1 MTSIAP
7 LSRRSFLKTTASGL
21 AAAGLSTTPFV
32 AGAGRALAAEPINFA
47 TWSAAVDTVKS
58 HLAAF
63 EAKTGIKVNYSNTPW
78 AQYREAMI
86 TKLIG
91 KAPIDVLWVSD
102 SWLPEWADAGW
113 IVPVD
118 QYKSLTD
125 NSDVDQFC
133 VDSMTYQGKQY
144 GNTYYSDYMAFIYNA
159 DMLAKGGI
167 KAPPESWA
175 EVVDQSKIIK
185 DKGLA
190 QWPVLISMAQ
200 ETWLIEFMT
209 AMVFSNGGHFTDDK
223 GNAVMQDPAHG
234 AAPALRW
241 LVDAVQKH
249 GVLSLSCV
257 ETGELAVL
265 KAFSSGEHA
274 FSLLPKYRLRTLND
288 PAQSKLA
295 GNAKIALMPKGDK
308 GSHATVGWMR
318 FYGMTPRAQADA
330 ERAANAVKLMEW
342 FGGKADGEYKF
353 QKMLFKDVGAGFGV
367 KSLFNDPEI
376 RAAYAAYGDVDLIR
390 KQQTLARKKDVVTP
404 WFGEWNDVNGTAW
417 QQAIMGKVSIEQ
429 ALSTSAAKWTELKKQ
444 S

>member
-7 LSRRSFLKTTASGL
+7 LSRRCFLQATASGL
-21 AAAGLSTTPFV
+21 TAAGVAAAPF
-32 AGAGRALAAEPINFA
+32 GAGRALAAEPINFA

-78 AQYREAMI
+78 AQYRETMI
-86 TKLIG
+86 TKFIG

-125 NSDVDQFC
+125 NSDVDHFC
-133 VDSMTYQGKQY
+133 VDSMSYKGKQY
-144 GNTYYSDYMAFIYNA
+144 GSTYYSDYMAFIYNA
-159 DMLAKGGI
+159 DMLTKAGI

-190 QWPVLISMAQ
+190 RWPVLISMAQ
-200 ETWLIEFMT
+200 ESWLIEFMT

-223 GNAVMQDPAHG
+223 GNAVMQDPANG
-234 AAPALRW
+234 AGPALRW
-241 LVDAVQKH
+241 VVDAVQKH
-249 GVLSLSCV
+249 GVLSPSCV

-274 FSLLPKYRLRTLND
+274 FSLIPKYRLRTLND

-295 GNAKIALMPKGDK
+295 GNAKIALMPKGDN

-318 FYGMTPRAQADA
+318 FYGMTSRAQADP
-330 ERAANAVKLMEW
+330 ERAANAVKLMVW

-353 QKMLFKDVGAGFGV
+353 QKMLFNDVGAAFGV
-367 KSLFNDPEI
+367 KSLFNDPDI
-376 RAAYAAYGDVDLIR
+376 RAAYAAYGDVDLIG
-390 KQQTLARKKDVVTP
+390 QQQALARKKDVVTT

-417 QQAIMGKVSIEQ
+417 QQAIMGKVGVEQ
-429 ALSTSAAKWTELKKQ
+429 ALNTSAAKWTELKKQ
-444 S
+444 G

>member
-7 LSRRSFLKTTASGL
+7 LSRRFFLKTAASGI
-21 AAAGLSTTPFV
+21 AAASLSAGLGLRQAQ
-32 AGAGRALAAEPINFA
+32 AGEPINFA
-47 TWSAAVDTVKS
+47 TWSAGVDTVKS

-63 EAKTGIKVNYSNTPW
+63 EAKTDIKVNYSNAPW
-78 AQYREAMI
+78 AQYREATI
-86 TKLIG
+86 TKFIG

-113 IVPVD
+113 IAPVD
-118 QYKSLTD
+118 HYKSLTD

-133 VDSMTYQGKQY
+133 VNSMTYKGKQY

-159 DMLAKGGI
+159 DMLAKASI
-167 KAPPESWA
+167 KAPPENWA
-175 EVVDQSKIIK
+175 EVVEQSKIIK

-200 ETWLIEFMT
+200 ESWLIEFMA
-209 AMVFSNGGHFTDDK
+209 AMVFSNGGRFTDDK
-223 GNAVMQDPAHG
+223 GDAVMQDPANG

-249 GVLSLSCV
+249 KILSPSCV

-274 FSLLPKYRLRTLND
+274 FALIPKYRLRTLND

-330 ERAANAVKLMEW
+330 ERAANTVKLMEW

-353 QKMLFKDVGAGFGV
+353 QKMLFKDVGSGFGV

-376 RAAYAAYGDVDLIR
+376 RAAYAAYGDVDLIG
-390 KQQTLARKKDVVTP
+390 KQQSLARKKDVIMP

-417 QQAIMGKVSIEQ
+417 QRAIMGKIGVEQ
-429 ALSTSAAKWTELKKQ
+429 ALNTSAAKWTELKKQ
-444 S
+444 G